1 MELALDDCTC
11 RSEKMGVYVLSFLS
25 FSSLKGGDLR
35 DAISSHGEIAWCRK
49 GDIIRSGSLIWET
62 GKKWVVVDELSIGA
76 H

>member
-1 MELALDDCTC
+1 MPYPAMDNQ
-11 RSEKMGVYVLSFLS
+11 G
-25 FSSLKGGDLR
+25 
-35 DAISSHGEIAWCRK
+35 HGEIAWCRK